1 MKPAHKKPGEKTQG
15 RRKRGAC
22 SVRPA
27 HPAFLVF
34 CAWDFSTFRACAAA
48 FLAMGVPLDV
58 YFALQK
64 ENYDLDVIKALNQL
78 KSPNR
83 AD

>member
-1 MKPAHKKPGEKTQG
+1 MKLEKKNQERKPKEEGKELLVLSGPAQ
-15 RRKRGAC
+15 
-22 SVRPA
+22 
-27 HPAFLVF
+27 PAFLVF